1 MVSKREN
8 KYYITQHEKQARVK
22 VNGTDASA
30 GQHEL
35 EEGDIVEVAGV
46 KMTFAWHE

>member
-8 KYYITQHEKQARVK
+8 KYYITQQDKHANVK
-22 VNGTDASA
+22 VNGEDATQ
-30 GQHEL
+30 GQRL
-35 EEGDIVEVAGV
+35 LDDGDIIEVAGV